1 MGLSNYP
8 SIPLIQIFHCEIL
21 LFWLW
26 AYYLVP
32 VLPDMNP
39 RNVPPSPYL
48 CNLYLFFK
56 AQQEVQFLLEVLIM
70 CFITWWL
77 SSMNSY
83 CMGRS
88 FPILWRFSLS
98 FQCELLLGPQRH
110 MKNAQH
116 HQSLGMQIK
125 PTLHLSE
132 YVLLKKQQKTNVG
145 QNVEKREPFCTV
157 GRNVNCCTTMENS
170 IEVTKNIKSRL
181 IIWSSNSASGYFSQ
195 ENKNTNSKRSM
206 HFYVH
211 CSIICNSKDMEQPK
225 CPLIGEWIY
234 IYTYIY
240 IKYWSG

>member
-1 MGLSNYP
+1 
-8 SIPLIQIFHCEIL
+8 
-21 LFWLW
+21 
-26 AYYLVP
+26 
-32 VLPDMNP
+32 
-39 RNVPPSPYL
+39 
-48 CNLYLFFK
+48 
-56 AQQEVQFLLEVLIM
+56 
-70 CFITWWL
+70 
-77 SSMNSY
+77 MNSY

-88 FPILWRFSLS
+88 FPTLWRFSLF

-157 GRNVNCCTTMENS
+157 GGNVNCCTTMENS
-170 IEVTKNIKSRL
+170 IEVTKNIKSRM

-195 ENKNTNSKRSM
+195 ENKNTNSKIYM

-211 CSIICNSKDMEQPK
+211 CSIICNSQDMEQPK
-225 CPLIGEWIY
+225 FPLIGEWIY
-234 IYTYIY
+234 IYIYIY
-240 IKYWSG
+240 YWSG